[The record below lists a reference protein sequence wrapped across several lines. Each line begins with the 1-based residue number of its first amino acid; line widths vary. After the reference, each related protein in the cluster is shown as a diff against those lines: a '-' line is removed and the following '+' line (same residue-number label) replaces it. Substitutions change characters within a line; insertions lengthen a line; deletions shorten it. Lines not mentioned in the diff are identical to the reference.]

1 MIAREIKETFE
12 LFETLFKWRFTE
24 PVCKDFVGFKWSYD
38 IFTKNGL
45 GLTKQQVKQ
54 AYAKLKVFGYET
66 IGSYE
71 VECYFINN
79 KRCSSL
85 QNLMLKTF
93 YQAFIFCD
101 EGGNT
106 LSENVIEKDVDG
118 DVFEKTELLD
128 FLKVQLR
135 FVEDFGSNNDSV
147 QELITNYLN
156 NQIKAL
162 EHGGVKKGKKQQPNA
177 ILLFKKLLTEN
188 LKLIISHTNDL
199 VSNIFDDSFISRS
212 YYAGLL
218 DNTRSGVFIGNLSND
233 KVFKFVDINKHTV
246 QVIYGH
252 RVFFLVDDIYQL
264 FVHYLNSHNNDTIY
278 RDKPLHFIERLK
290 EKFPNGIN
298 DYKFGA
304 GNDFV
309 DELFISYYKG
319 KNTLFNFE
327 GGIGYIFKNKV
338 KPYRLTDKAFIF
350 ELV

>member
-38 IFTKNGL
+38 IFTKNGMT
-45 GLTKQQVKQ
+45 LTKQQVKQ

-66 IGSYE
+66 IGSYD
-71 VECYFINN
+71 VDCYFINN

-93 YQAFIFCD
+93 YQAFIFGD

-106 LSENVIEKDVDG
+106 PSEKVIEKDVDG
-118 DVFEKTELLD
+118 DVFKKTEIINY
-128 FLKVQLR
+128 LKGQLR
-135 FVEDFGSNNDSV
+135 FAEDWGSNNSSV
-147 QELITNYLN
+147 QEVITNYLN
-156 NQIKAL
+156 KQLKVL
-162 EHGGVKKGKKQQPNA
+162 EHGGVKKRNKQQPNA

-199 VSNIFDDSFISRS
+199 VTNIFEDRFISRS

-218 DNTRSGVFIGNLSND
+218 DFSRNGVFIGNLPND
-233 KVFKFVDINKHTV
+233 KVFKFVDINKHIV

-264 FVHYLNSHNNDTIY
+264 FVHYLNNHNNDTIY
-278 RDKPLHFIERLK
+278 RVKPSHFIERLK
-290 EKFPNGIN
+290 EKFPNGIT
-298 DYKFGA
+298 DYKFGT

-309 DELFISYYKG
+309 DDLFISYYKG
-319 KNTLFNFE
+319 KNTLSNFE
-327 GGIGYIFKNKV
+327 GGIGYIFRNGV

-350 ELV
+350 EIV